1 MLCENAKLP
10 IPPMAH
16 LRLIAAVACAT
27 AAAAAPTSSR
37 GLPASARRAGRRPAG
52 ERALAAHLGRPRLQR
67 RRVGDGHDAGLELRV
82 EDGAQGLER
91 PLLRN
96 GSTSWWSDV
105 LVALQGALTVIGNI
119 TMCIAAFRIFKAS
132 QESSKMVMVSQVHES
147 WTGQPEGSS
156 IGMKPPLCLD
166 MDRMSGLRERDVSR
180 IGTLLD
186 SIGRCSSLAPRQD
199 NQQQQQRKQP
209 AHAPMA
215 LRRKRLRLR
224 RRRETMRRSDGME
237 MEMVNLKLYLENRC
251 ILEENERLREKASAL
266 HRENLA
272 LRADL
277 RNTSSPATTAAA
289 ASSC

>member
-1 MLCENAKLP
+1 
-10 IPPMAH
+10 MAVSIRSRRR
-16 LRLIAAVACAT
+16 RLHASSSPGRLTRARGRGEEKPQRRWPRRKRREEELVDEDWER
-27 AAAAAPTSSR
+27 SSR
-37 GLPASARRAGRRPAG
+37 PGLQ
-52 ERALAAHLGRPRLQR
+52 HLL
-67 RRVGDGHDAGLELRV
+67 GDGHDAGLELRV